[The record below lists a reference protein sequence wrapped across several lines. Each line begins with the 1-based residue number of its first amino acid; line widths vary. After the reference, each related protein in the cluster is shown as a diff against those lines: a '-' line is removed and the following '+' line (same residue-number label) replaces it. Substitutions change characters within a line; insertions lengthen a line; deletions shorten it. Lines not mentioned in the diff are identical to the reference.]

1 MDVIGLGDIAVSNSG
16 KTTFSIRMS
25 SQGEIDFT
33 RVSPKGDQK
42 K

>member
-1 MDVIGLGDIAVSNSG
+1 MDVIGLGDMAVSNSG
-16 KTTFSIRMS
+16 KTTFSIRMP

-33 RVSPKGDQK
+33 RVKQEGDQK